1 MLEKNAVKAQMN
13 RRDFLKLS
21 GVAAAVGVLGDNLL
35 GGKRSNPL
43 QKAVGKPAAQDG
55 WYPGVCKMCMQG
67 DCQQRVHVQNGVV
80 VQVVG
85 DPRAVQNQGT
95 LCPRGN
101 SGIAQMYNPWRVK
114 APMKRTNPKKGLKE
128 DPGFVEISW
137 DEALNDVAD
146 HLKQV
151 MADDPRKV
159 AFVSGFGVNSPLL
172 GSFEKAFGSPNDVP
186 SRGSACAYHIAS
198 RQTHSRGPDQVP
210 DLERV
215 QYILNYGHTLGP
227 NIAVASV
234 GSKEIMDALVKRGVR
249 IVNVDPRCG
258 PEASKMEWLPIRPGT
273 ELALNFALLHTILY
287 EIGTFD
293 EWFVKNRT
301 TGPYLIGADGDY
313 VRDPESKKPLM
324 FDRATYQPVPFDF
337 ADTANLALEGTYTVN
352 GAKVTPAFQLIKDS
366 VKDYTPEWQEQFT
379 TIPAAKVREIANDL
393 IKYAQIGATITIDGV
408 TMPFRP
414 VAIIYTSK
422 GPYSHPIAGPWAD
435 YITKFIS
442 ELLGNIEVPGGVTG
456 NSGPSEAWL
465 QPDEDG
471 VRTPNYE
478 SGAGYLGYP
487 WTWPLTFADLRQY
500 YPLAHTLVWGLA
512 KNILEPE
519 KYHAAYEIDTLM
531 SVGGGPVRSSYDRAL
546 FEKAWSKVPFHVAF
560 PLTFD
565 ENAVL
570 ADYILPDQA
579 FLEKDQYVPGSS
591 APPGHKISVER
602 TRGSVFF
609 LFRDAS
615 AIKPVYNARSMD
627 AVLLDLAE
635 KVGVLT
641 GEKGMIAAING
652 SIKDFALDTSTKPS
666 MRQIA
671 EATLK
676 QNFGADKTLVDVN
689 DQNGPFMKYTVR
701 GAKLFNYYYW
711 PDNKVRHQMYLTENL
726 RVRNEL
732 KKNLQ
737 AAGLDVIPGWETNM
751 DDYWKAYDPIPSWFQ
766 CYENSKAPAEFDLYA
781 INWKTPLAP
790 FFCGD
795 THGNVWLHE
804 TMKTWD
810 PYEYSVWINSATAA
824 KKGIKTGDTIVIE
837 SQWGKTQG
845 TAKVTELIHPDVI
858 GIPSGHGAASAMA
871 NPITAEG
878 AYHNGLGNLDEKNL
892 AVDPLTAQ
900 IEEGFA
906 VKVYKA

>member
-1 MLEKNAVKAQMN
+1 MLEKIALKAKMN
-13 RRDFLKLS
+13 RREFLKLT
-21 GVAAAVGVLGDNLL
+21 GATAAVGMLGDTLL
-35 GGKRSNPL
+35 GGKRTNPL
-43 QKAVGKPAAQDG
+43 RKAAEQLSTQDG
-55 WYPGVCKMCMQG
+55 WYQGVCKMCMQG
-67 DCQQRVHVQNGVV
+67 DCQQRVHVVNGVV
-80 VQVVG
+80 MQVVG
-85 DPRAVQNQGT
+85 EERAVQNAGT

-101 SGIAQMYNPWRVK
+101 AAIAQMYNPWRAK
-114 APMKRTNPKKGLKE
+114 APMKRTNPVKGLNE
-128 DPGFVEISW
+128 DPKFVEITW
-137 DEALNDVAD
+137 DEAIQAVSD
-146 HLKQV
+146 HLKKV
-151 MADDPRKV
+151 LADDPRKV

-172 GSFEKAFGSPNDVP
+172 GSFEKAYGSPNDVP

-210 DLERV
+210 DLDRV
-215 QYILNYGHTLGP
+215 EYILNYGHTLGP
-227 NIAVASV
+227 NIAASS
-234 GSKEIMDALVKRGVR
+234 GSSRHIMNALVDRGVKM
-249 IVNVDPRCG
+249 VNVDPRCG
-258 PEASKMEWLPIRPGT
+258 PEASKMDWVPIKPGT
-273 ELALNFALLHTILY
+273 ELALNFAILHTILY

-293 EWFVKNRT
+293 KWFVKNRT

-313 VRDPESKKPLM
+313 VRDPKSKKPLM

-337 ADTANLALEGTYTVN
+337 PRTDNLALEGSYTVN
-352 GAKVTPAFQLIKDS
+352 GSKVSPAFQLIKDS
-366 VKDYTPEWQEQFT
+366 VKDYTPEWQEPIT

-393 IKYAQIGATITIDGV
+393 ITHAHIGATTTIDGV

-414 VAIIYTSK
+414 VAILYTSK
-422 GPYSHPIAGPWAD
+422 GPYSHPIAGTWAD
-435 YITKFIS
+435 YVTKFIS
-442 ELLGNIEVPGGVTG
+442 ELLGNLEVPGGATG
-456 NSGPSEAWL
+456 CSTPGEAWL

-471 VRTPNYE
+471 VRIPNYE
-478 SGAGYLGYP
+478 SGAGFLGYP
-487 WTWPLTFADLRQY
+487 WSWPLTFADLRQF
-500 YPLAHTLVWGLA
+500 YPMSHTLVWGLA

-519 KYHAAYEIDTLM
+519 KYHAAYEIETLM
-531 SVGGGPVRSSYDRAL
+531 SVGGGPVRSSYDRNL

-560 PLTFD
+560 PLTMD

-570 ADYILPDQA
+570 ADYVLPDMA

-591 APPGHKISVER
+591 APPGHKVSTDE
-602 TRGSVFF
+602 TRGSVYF

-615 AIKPVYNARSMD
+615 AITPAYNARSMD
-627 AVLLDLAE
+627 AVLLDIAE

-641 GEKGMIAAING
+641 GEKGMIAAINAG
-652 SIKDFALDTSTKPS
+652 IPKFPLDTSKKPT
-666 MRQIA
+666 MREIA

-676 QNFGADKTLVDVN
+676 QNFGADKTLDMVN
-689 DQNGPFMKYTVR
+689 DEHGPFFKYTVR

-711 PDNKVRHQMYLTENL
+711 PDNKVRHQMYLAENM
-726 RVRNEL
+726 RARNEL
-732 KKNLQ
+732 QKNLK
-737 AAGLDVIPGWETNM
+737 AAGLDGIPGWETNM
-751 DDYWKAYDPIPSWFQ
+751 DDYWKAYDPIPSWVQ
-766 CYENSKAPAEFDLYA
+766 CYENSKAPAEYDLYA
-781 INWKTPLAP
+781 INWKTPMAP

-795 THGNVWLHE
+795 THANVWLHE

-824 KKGIKTGDTIVIE
+824 KKGIQDGDMIVIE

-845 TAKVTELIHPDVI
+845 QAKVTELIQPDTI
-858 GIPSGHGAASAMA
+858 GIPSGHGAASPMA